1 VTTPAP
7 RDREPLPDI
16 AVLGVFNRVI
26 LGIAASALLV
36 AMVLM
41 VYEGAQRK
49 IADTSFDWLE
59 EVVRF
64 LLLWAFFATLGI
76 AGFRHCHIR
85 TEMLLARFSPGVQ
98 RLTWIFSCLLG
109 VAFALILGGSS
120 IAQLQRYYVTRMV
133 SDSTLELPM
142 WIVFMALPVGAVLM
156 LFYYLVALRYAWRGQ
171 DPFTPS
177 STDPAAEAEAQPLL

>member
-1 VTTPAP
+1 MSSPSP
-7 RDREPLPDI
+7 RGREPLPDI
-16 AVLGVFNRVI
+16 AVLGVFSRLV
-26 LGIAASALLV
+26 LGLAAAALLV
-36 AMVLM
+36 SMVLM

-49 IADTSFDWLE
+49 LADTSFDWLE

-85 TEMLLARFSPGVQ
+85 TEMLLARFSPAVQ
-98 RLTWIFSCLLG
+98 RLTWIFSCVLG
-109 VAFALILGGSS
+109 IGFSIILGGSS

-133 SDSTLELPM
+133 SDSTLEFPM
-142 WIVFMALPVGAVLM
+142 WVVFLALPVGAVLM
-156 LFYYLVALRYAWRGQ
+156 MAYYLIALRYAWRGQ

-177 STDPAAEAEAQPLL
+177 STDSATDPEAQPLL